1 MINNTTSNN
10 ISFKGATRWFK
21 KELFI
26 NNPSLNNIIRTTN
39 SEFVGTLPKDILQD
53 IIKISK
59 NKEDKTKR
67 IKGIMDGFSLVVQ
80 KIEVLRRK
88 LEQYDCYWEC
98 NSSFKNEKFI
108 KIVEKILNKTFRK
121 GKLIKIGEKI
131 KVESLGEGGFGDVF
145 LIKFPQSTQYKSLV
159 LKLFKYKQLS
169 EFCETF
175 NHGGFAE
182 NNIMIY
188 VNNLF
193 KKAKEESVFAEGHF
207 GSLKNI
213 FLVSEYIHDAFKG
226 TDKGTWWLYTDE
238 GHKICHKIRETLQ
251 KHGLEYKDYR
261 SENIINGKIVDY
273 GGVRDINK
281 KYEKILYDYYN
292 ILF

>member
-67 IKGIMDGFSLVVQ
+67 IKDIMDGFSLVSQ
-80 KIEVLRRK
+80 KIEVLRNK
-88 LEQYDCYWEC
+88 LEKYGCYWEC
-98 NSSFKNEKFI
+98 NSSFKSERFTKVVG
-108 KIVEKILNKTFRK
+108 KTLNKTFRK
-121 GKLIKIGEKI
+121 VKLIKFGEKI

-159 LKLFKYKQLS
+159 LKLFKHKQLS

-213 FLVSEYIHDAFKG
+213 FLVSEYVPDMFKG

-251 KHGLEYKDYR
+251 KHGLLYNDYR

-281 KYEKILYDYYN
+281 KYAKILYDYY
-292 ILF
+292 

>member
-67 IKGIMDGFSLVVQ
+67 IKDIMDGFSLVSQ
-80 KIEVLRRK
+80 KIEVLRNK
-88 LEQYDCYWEC
+88 LEKYGCYWEC
-98 NSSFKNEKFI
+98 NSSFKSERFTK
-108 KIVEKILNKTFRK
+108 VVGKILNKTFRK
-121 GKLIKIGEKI
+121 GKLIKFGEKI

-159 LKLFKYKQLS
+159 LKLFKHKQLS

-213 FLVSEYIHDAFKG
+213 FLVSEYIPDMFKG

-238 GHKICHKIRETLQ
+238 GHKICHKIRETLR
-251 KHGLEYKDYR
+251 KHGLLYNDYR

-281 KYEKILYDYYN
+281 KYAKILYDYY
-292 ILF
+292 

>member
-67 IKGIMDGFSLVVQ
+67 IKDIMDGFSLVSQ
-80 KIEVLRRK
+80 KIEVLRNK
-88 LEQYDCYWEC
+88 LEKYGCYWEC
-98 NSSFKNEKFI
+98 NSSFKSERFTKVVG
-108 KIVEKILNKTFRK
+108 KTLNKTFRK
-121 GKLIKIGEKI
+121 VKLIKFGEKI

-159 LKLFKYKQLS
+159 LKLFKHKQLS

-213 FLVSEYIHDAFKG
+213 FLVSEYIPDMFKG

-251 KHGLEYKDYR
+251 KHGLLYNDYR

-281 KYEKILYDYYN
+281 KYAKILYDYY
-292 ILF
+292 